1 MQSDDTLLLTFD
13 QDTANF
19 FVRGIRGD
27 EEFAEILLMSL
38 SY

>member
-1 MQSDDTLLLTFD
+1 MRTDDTVILTFD

-27 EEFAEILLMSL
+27 EEFAEILLMLL